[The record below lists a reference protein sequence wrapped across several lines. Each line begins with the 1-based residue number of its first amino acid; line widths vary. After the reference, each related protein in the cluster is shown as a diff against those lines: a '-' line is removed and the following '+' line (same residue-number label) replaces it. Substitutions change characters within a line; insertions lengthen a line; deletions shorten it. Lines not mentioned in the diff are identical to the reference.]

1 MPTFSYQTKT
11 GGTAK
16 IDAPDSASAL
26 RALSTRTDA
35 NPRSGVMQ
43 DVLPKPKDNVLA
55 SKTFGGSLPETPV
68 GNALGTGKKVKVTT
82 YGGTAQEKQD
92 KLNAQLLAQAER
104 DAMSSVDEDQ
114 IMQDKLRQFQA
125 EIDAT
130 NQIYAGMLSEQK
142 EENRGTLGSARAIQA
157 RSGFLGSS
165 FGQAEDANVIKQGN
179 EQLNLIRAEQAAK
192 INAILGLARQSAA
205 QEIAQKRQAQKEGLQ
220 NYLTYLTTAQER
232 RQSRMSAL
240 AQELLDQGIDPA
252 EVDAKDLKRIA
263 REYGFNEEDIV
274 LGYQSEKKAREQ
286 AEAEAKALAEEKA
299 FERRIKSRFN
309 LSEGEVMYERDPVTG
324 ELQILASRPKTF
336 VTDPATMGPTGQV
349 EFDSTGT
356 YIGSNPA
363 LIGRSR
369 AEVNSL
375 TASRSAIYAT
385 LQAYTDKNG
394 NNLANKWE
402 TGSLT
407 TNDLKSLSDSDAK
420 SIVSSKRQIDEP
432 GKNVVVSSDEA
443 QKELNADGIF
453 GFIGQEYDKAF
464 SGRNFDEKELKDML
478 DTSLVKSGGALGEE
492 IILTD

>member
-11 GGTAK
+11 GAMAK
-16 IDAPDSASAL
+16 LEAPDSASAL
-26 RALSTRTDA
+26 RALAGRTDA
-35 NPRSGVMQ
+35 NPRSGIME
-43 DVLPKPKDNVLA
+43 DRPAPEKNILA
-55 SKTFGGSLPETPV
+55 SRKFGGTTPETPV
-68 GNALGTGKKVKVTT
+68 GSIGGISTPKYA
-82 YGGTAQEKQD
+82 GTAQQKQD
-92 KLNAQLLAQAER
+92 QAYADALARAQADAQMKINEEQTLQER
-104 DAMSSVDEDQ
+104 IRMYQ
-114 IMQDKLRQFQA
+114 P
-125 EIDAT
+125 EIDAV
-130 NQIYAGMLSEQK
+130 NQVYAQMIQEQTQ
-142 EENRGTLGSARAIQA
+142 ENKGNLGTARALQA
-157 RSGFLGSS
+157 RSGFLGSD
-165 FGQAEDANVIKQGN
+165 FGRAEDAGVMKQN
-179 EQLNLIRAEQAAK
+179 KAQLDLIRAEQSAK
-192 INAILGLARQSAA
+192 INSILGLAKKQAA
-205 QEIAQKRQAQKEGLQ
+205 EEIAIKRQAQKDGLQ
-220 NYLTYLTTAQER
+220 ATLSMLATVQDRRQNRLSQLASFLVENGYDPSEIDAQE
-232 RQSRMSAL
+232 
-240 AQELLDQGIDPA
+240 
-252 EVDAKDLKRIA
+252 LKRIA
-263 REYGFNEEDIV
+263 KEYGFSQEEIV
-274 LGYQSEKKAREQ
+274 LGFTDEKKAR
-286 AEAEAKALAEEKA
+286 AEAEAQAKALAEEKA

-394 NNLANKWE
+394 NNLADKWE

-407 TNDLKSLSDSDAK
+407 TDDLKSLSDSDAK